1 MKKSCKQKIL
11 TVVLVAILVL
21 GLNVA
26 IQAQTFLS
34 ERSEQVAKQANINWQ
49 QFKGETIHL
58 GMLRSVLCDWQIEMV
73 PEFEKLSG
81 IKITYEDYAENAL
94 WQKQLLDLSTGAG
107 SFDYMMMG
115 PFYAPRYVK
124 EKWVTDLSQFLND
137 STLCDKEWYD
147 YEDVLASVREAYTI
161 GRHIASIP
169 LDGVTHVMF
178 YRKDIF
184 DKYGITVPETM
195 DELLSVAE
203 KLTLDA
209 DGDGKIDLYGIS
221 LRGSWLAVAQPAFLY
236 TYGGGFLSNELRP
249 IVSSPQTIAGVKR
262 YVSLAKNYGPLGTAG
277 KVWSD
282 VLEDFRAGLSA
293 MTVDTIAWAT
303 QFENPEKSKIVGKV
317 GVAKI
322 PGLTPDQP
330 GEPGWWSWSV
340 GISNYSKH
348 KKAAWL
354 YLMWTTSKIQSLRF
368 ALKRGVT
375 GRTWVTQQP
384 EYLNLVGELNFGN
397 WLDCFRYGMG
407 EARGDYLATQ
417 VGGRPIP
424 EAPEVIKKFQIEVS
438 AAIAGQK
445 TVEQALRDAKRGVE
459 ETMEKAGYY
468 R

>member
-1 MKKSCKQKIL
+1 MKKSLKKRIL
-11 TVVLVAILVL
+11 TVVLVATLIL
-21 GLNVA
+21 GLSVG
-26 IQAQTFLS
+26 IHAQTSLS

-49 QFKGETIHL
+49 QFKGEAIHL
-58 GMLRSVLCDWQIEMV
+58 GMLRSVLCDWQLEMV
-73 PEFEKLSG
+73 PEFEKLTG

-107 SFDYMMMG
+107 GFDYMMMG

-124 EKWVTDLSQFLND
+124 EKWVADLSQFVND
-137 STLCDKEWYD
+137 PNLCDKEWYD
-147 YEDVLASVREAYTI
+147 YGDVLTSIREAYNV
-161 GRHIASIP
+161 GGYIASIP
-169 LDGVTHVMF
+169 LDGVTHVLF

-184 DKYGITVPETM
+184 DKYGITVPKTM
-195 DELLSVAE
+195 DGLLSVAE
-203 KLTLDA
+203 KLTLDTNT
-209 DGDGKIDLYGIS
+209 DGKIDLYGIS
-221 LRGSWLAVAQPAFLY
+221 LRGSWLAVTQPAFLY
-236 TYGGGFLSNELRP
+236 TYGGGFLDNKFRP
-249 IVSSPQTIAGVKR
+249 LVNNQQTISGAKR
-262 YVSLAKNYGPLGTAG
+262 YVSLAKNYGPPGTAG

-282 VLEDFRAGLSA
+282 VLEDFRAGLTA

-322 PGLTPDQP
+322 PGLTPQEP

-354 YLMWTTSKIQSLRF
+354 YLMWTTSKVQSLRF

-384 EYLNLVGELNFGN
+384 EYLDLVGKLNFGN

-407 EARGDYLATQ
+407 AARGDYLVTQ
-417 VGGRPIP
+417 IAGKPIP
-424 EAPEVIKKFQIEVS
+424 EAPEIIKKLQIEVS

-445 TVEQALRDAKRGVE
+445 TVEQALSDADRGIE